1 MIKDVYFL
9 RFDVWIAGEPAPT
22 IEWLRNDE
30 KIVPDEKTSINV
42 YSKNASVY
50 TLKNVVLSIP
60 KVNISSYVCVCV
72 CMCMCEK
79 RRILLNA

>member
-1 MIKDVYFL
+1 MTNHILFCV

-30 KIVPDEKTSINV
+30 KIVPDEKISFNV

-60 KVNISSYVCVCV
+60 KVNNIV
-72 CMCMCEK
+72 
-79 RRILLNA
+79 R